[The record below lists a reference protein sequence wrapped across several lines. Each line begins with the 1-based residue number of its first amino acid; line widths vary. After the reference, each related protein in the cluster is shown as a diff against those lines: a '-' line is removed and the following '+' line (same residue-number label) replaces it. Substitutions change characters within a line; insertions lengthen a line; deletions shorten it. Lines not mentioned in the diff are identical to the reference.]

1 MSEDPV
7 QEGVLAQLSEVAHA
21 VAALGRERTKEGL
34 LEAICRE
41 LAALVAGRACVVSR
55 VERDT
60 LYEVA
65 ACWPDDADPRST
77 YPGYAYLLE
86 DYPLTRAVLDT
97 GRPRGVSLSDDGVEP
112 SEAFVLRELAMH
124 AVLMVALG
132 TNDGAWGLIEVYDD
146 RPRRFTSGEATL
158 AELFAR
164 QAAGLLAQI
173 ENAEAVQR
181 LYRETLASL
190 VNALG
195 HKDEVTSKHAHEV
208 VDLAVA
214 VASELGVSGD
224 DLRRIELG
232 ALLHDIGKIRIPETL
247 LTKPGPLEEREW
259 RIMRQH
265 TEAGEAILAPIA
277 SLRDIL
283 PVVRSSHERWD
294 GRGYPDGLAGED
306 IPLGARVVAVCDA
319 FHALTEGRP
328 YRPAMSREGAERE
341 LRANAGRQFDP
352 TCVDALLAVL
362 AAQDHEEPPL
372 HRPV

>member
-1 MSEDPV
+1 MSEDRV
-7 QEGVLAQLSEVAHA
+7 QEGVLAQLSRVANA
-21 VAALGRERTKEGL
+21 VDAVSREQTKDGL
-34 LEAICRE
+34 LESICRE
-41 LAALVAGRACVVSR
+41 LTALVGARACVVSR
-55 VERDT
+55 VERET
-60 LYEVA
+60 LYEMA

-86 DYPLTRAVLDT
+86 DYPLTRAVLET
-97 GRPRGVSLSDDGVEP
+97 RKPRAVSLSDDAVDS

-132 TNDGAWGLIEVYDD
+132 TNDRAWGLIEVYDD

-164 QAAGLLAQI
+164 QAAGLLAQM

-224 DLRRIELG
+224 DLRRIELV
-232 ALLHDIGKIRIPETL
+232 H
-247 LTKPGPLEEREW
+247 
-259 RIMRQH
+259 
-265 TEAGEAILAPIA
+265 
-277 SLRDIL
+277 
-283 PVVRSSHERWD
+283 D
-294 GRGYPDGLAGED
+294 GRHQ
-306 IPLGARVVAVCDA
+306 RC
-319 FHALTEGRP
+319 GR
-328 YRPAMSREGAERE
+328 R
-341 LRANAGRQFDP
+341 
-352 TCVDALLAVL
+352 
-362 AAQDHEEPPL
+362 
-372 HRPV
+372 

>member
-1 MSEDPV
+1 M
-7 QEGVLAQLSEVAHA
+7 
-21 VAALGRERTKEGL
+21 
-34 LEAICRE
+34 
-41 LAALVAGRACVVSR
+41 
-55 VERDT
+55 
-60 LYEVA
+60 
-65 ACWPDDADPRST
+65 
-77 YPGYAYLLE
+77 
-86 DYPLTRAVLDT
+86 
-97 GRPRGVSLSDDGVEP
+97 
-112 SEAFVLRELAMH
+112 
-124 AVLMVALG
+124 
-132 TNDGAWGLIEVYDD
+132 
-146 RPRRFTSGEATL
+146 
-158 AELFAR
+158 
-164 QAAGLLAQI
+164 

-294 GRGYPDGLAGED
+294 GRGYPDGLAGGD

-328 YRPAMSREGAERE
+328 YRPAMSRGDAERE

-362 AAQDHEEPPL
+362 AAQDHEEAPL